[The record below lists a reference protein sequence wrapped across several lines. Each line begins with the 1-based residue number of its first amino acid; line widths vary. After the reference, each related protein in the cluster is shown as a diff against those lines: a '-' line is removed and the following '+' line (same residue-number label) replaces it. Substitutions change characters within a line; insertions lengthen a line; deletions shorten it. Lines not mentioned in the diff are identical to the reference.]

1 MKHWALCGLI
11 AAATPAYADNNA
23 RTIQYDPNK
32 PETIVTNVKK
42 MTTVTVGAGERI
54 SHMMFG
60 DDGPDAPAGGPR
72 KEELEASPLFSNAP
86 IWGKRSGTTVAT
98 ILTLMPDG
106 FTERTYKFIIEV
118 RPEVAGLDPQATY
131 WLTVKYSQAEQYQ
144 ANPAAKEAA
153 QAVVAKRQETWKE
166 KQERTRLE
174 ALEASLREDVHNG
187 PQNYRYLAQGDPTI
201 APCYDCTWDNSRM
214 TAFRLNPNTPAATIY
229 VVDTPAHCDPT
240 KSAPAEYLNAPDGR
254 VAPATVRGDL
264 TIMHETARH
273 IRFRLGQKTTD
284 IFNCGYDPVGAPS
297 YVIRTA
303 QQ

>member
-1 MKHWALCGLI
+1 MRFLTFCSVLAV
-11 AAATPAYADNNA
+11 AAPAYADNTA

-60 DDGPDAPAGGPR
+60 DDGPDAPAGGPD
-72 KEELEASPLFSNAP
+72 KKELEASPLFSNAP
-86 IWGKRSGTTVAT
+86 IWGKRAGTTVAT

-106 FTERTYKFIIEV
+106 FTERTYKFVIQV
-118 RPEVAGLDPQATY
+118 NPEVNGLDPQSTY
-131 WLTVKYSQAEQYQ
+131 WLTVKYSQAEMFQ

-174 ALEASLREDVHNG
+174 AIEASLREDVHHG

-201 APCYDCTWDNSRM
+201 APCYDCTLDNSRM
-214 TAFRLNPNTPAATIY
+214 TAFRLNPVTPQPTVY
-229 VVDTPAHCDPT
+229 VVDTPAHCDVT

-254 VAPATVRGDL
+254 VAQSSVKNGETV
-264 TIMHETARH
+264 IQETSRH
-273 IRFRLGQKTTD
+273 FRLRVGAKVAD
-284 IFNCGYDPVGAPS
+284 VFNCGYDPVGTPS
-297 YVIRTA
+297 SIIRTA
-303 QQ
+303 RQ